1 MGKTSPAG
9 PTRSAEPF
17 LKISRCRV
25 GPLLFHRCGRTSP
38 ARSCSP
44 PRPSS
49 TSKVRCS
56 NDPTRR
62 ITPAVARGPGSNARS
77 ASAPI
82 VAVGL
87 AQHWP
92 SQQREQAASSTAYPW
107 LQLAADPSHWPPA
120 CSPSP
125 PCGRFCV
132 GCARPPAH
140 PSCSSQRVA
149 VSSPTA
155 THSPRL
161 TSPIPHQMTPA
172 DLRSPTFTPRG
183 RSSATSTS
191 HRIVAIRV
199 IGHLPPPG
207 LAVCLPRSTHR
218 PFSNWNRITPVSV
231 GLCFVVSGVVLR
243 PGRM

>member
-1 MGKTSPAG
+1 MSLR
-9 PTRSAEPF
+9 PTPPTAHTPSAAP
-17 LKISRCRV
+17 
-25 GPLLFHRCGRTSP
+25 
-38 ARSCSP
+38 P
-44 PRPSS
+44 PRC
-49 TSKVRCS
+49 SKR
-56 NDPTRR
+56 
-62 ITPAVARGPGSNARS
+62 
-77 ASAPI
+77 
-82 VAVGL
+82 
-87 AQHWP
+87 WP

-125 PCGRFCV
+125 PCGRFCA

-140 PSCSSQRVA
+140 PSCSSQRAA

-172 DLRSPTFTPRG
+172 DLRSPRFTPHG
-183 RSSATSTS
+183 RFSATST
-191 HRIVAIRV
+191 VASDSR
-199 IGHLPPPG
+199 HTRNRASSSSW
-207 LAVCLPRSTHR
+207 LAVYLPMSTHS

>member
-1 MGKTSPAG
+1 MSLRPTPPTAHTSAAP
-9 PTRSAEPF
+9 
-17 LKISRCRV
+17 
-25 GPLLFHRCGRTSP
+25 
-38 ARSCSP
+38 P
-44 PRPSS
+44 PRC
-49 TSKVRCS
+49 SK
-56 NDPTRR
+56 
-62 ITPAVARGPGSNARS
+62 
-77 ASAPI
+77 
-82 VAVGL
+82 
-87 AQHWP
+87 HWP
-92 SQQREQAASSTAYPW
+92 SQQRQQAASSTAYPW

-125 PCGRFCV
+125 PCGRFCAD
-132 GCARPPAH
+132 CARPPAH
-140 PSCSSQRVA
+140 PSCSSQRAA

-172 DLRSPTFTPRG
+172 DLRSPTFTPHGGFRPP
-183 RSSATSTS
+183 APS

-199 IGHLPPPG
+199 IGHLLLPPPPPPPPG
-207 LAVCLPRSTHR
+207 LAVCLPMSTHR